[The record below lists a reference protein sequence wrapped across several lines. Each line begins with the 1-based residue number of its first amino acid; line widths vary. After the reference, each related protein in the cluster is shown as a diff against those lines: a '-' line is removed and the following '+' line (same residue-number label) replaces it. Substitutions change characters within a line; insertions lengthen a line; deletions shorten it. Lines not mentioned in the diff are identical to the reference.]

1 MHCASCWSQQNRWS
15 LNGLYSFFGH
25 IFDLKLV
32 GPKVEE
38 MRGADCGRMDV
49 ICSNDER
56 RLWGPWR
63 AQILKPTKE
72 EEFSILSDWKD
83 FNKAA
88 KAVEEVKMR
97 STEMLFLHE
106 KKERPEKLRKVSN
119 PSTPPAWFYKN
130 MQNPASFSFI
140 FGLFEQTIQILQQT
154 WKMSGA
160 GIRTH
165 VHQMYNW
172 PIRNYLCRSRL
183 KCSLYQMS

>member
-32 GPKVEE
+32 GPK
-38 MRGADCGRMDV
+38 
-49 ICSNDER
+49 
-56 RLWGPWR
+56 
-63 AQILKPTKE
+63 E

-88 KAVEEVKMR
+88 KALEEVKMR

>member
-88 KAVEEVKMR
+88 KALEEVKMR

-106 KKERPEKLRKVSN
+106 KKERPQVHLLHDFIKTCKTRPLFRLFLVFSNKQFKFYNKREKCPVL
-119 PSTPPAWFYKN
+119 
-130 MQNPASFSFI
+130 
-140 FGLFEQTIQILQQT
+140 GFEHTYI
-154 WKMSGA
+154 
-160 GIRTH
+160 
-165 VHQMYNW
+165 
-172 PIRNYLCRSRL
+172 
-183 KCSLYQMS
+183 KCIIDP